1 MTVQQ
6 QFDNI
11 YDKEITKR
19 YDRYEI
25 QRLSKKYRERE
36 TGAGRPFKLDIKD
49 RFLMLLVYYR
59 LYITYTLY
67 LMAFYLIWTKAPSVG
82 ICKREKSFCKS
93 EKSL

>member
-1 MTVQQ
+1 LTVQQ

-82 ICKREKSFCKS
+82 ICKR
-93 EKSL
+93 